1 MRDMSELIKR
11 AQEGDKGA
19 LDQMISEN
27 LGLVHSIVRRFE
39 HRGCDREE
47 LFQTGC
53 IGLIKAIE
61 NFDLSLQLAFSTYAV
76 PMIMGEIRRFL
87 RDDGMVKVSRTLKE
101 NGYKISKARELLV
114 NELGREPSLLEI
126 ESLTELTKE
135 EIVMAMEANR
145 EVESI
150 YQPVAGTDGDEIL
163 LVDQIGNSADLYE
176 EPEKEA
182 VLNEILV
189 AQLMELLDEREQRL
203 IKLRYFENKTQC
215 EVAKIM
221 DMSQVQ
227 VSRLERKIL
236 LRLREKIENK

>member
-1 MRDMSELIKR
+1 MRNMSELIKR

-236 LRLREKIENK
+236 LRLREKIEK

>member
-236 LRLREKIENK
+236 LRLREKLT

>member
-101 NGYKISKARELLV
+101 NGYKVSKARELLV

-126 ESLTELTKE
+126 EALTELTKE

-163 LVDQIGNSADLYE
+163 LVDQLGNTLGIYE

-236 LRLREKIENK
+236 LRLREKLT